1 MITWMNRCC
10 NSPQRRTALLFCLF
24 CLCVT
29 VFSFANIRMGWLLSR
44 LSSIQNVMNL
54 TSSLWIQQAYAGR
67 VVLSLLASALQPLDF
82 LRSLLQ
88 ALRWPQ
94 IGFLLI
100 AMMFFSE
107 RPATGRMRRYRRWVW
122 LFLITAL
129 MLMALCAIL
138 ITFSY
143 FAATTQNAVNSFV
156 LCGRCLAGIS
166 VIMLLTSL
174 ILIPFT
180 LYDVFLS

>member
-44 LSSIQNVMNL
+44 LSSIQDVMNL

-107 RPATGRMRRYRRWVW
+107 RPATGRMRRYR
-122 LFLITAL
+122 
-129 MLMALCAIL
+129 
-138 ITFSY
+138 
-143 FAATTQNAVNSFV
+143 
-156 LCGRCLAGIS
+156 AGYG
-166 VIMLLTSL
+166 
-174 ILIPFT
+174 F
-180 LYDVFLS
+180 F